1 MQYNMLSAIASRSG
15 ELQGLLR
22 QMPLRIVVCILLIAA
37 PLSLGGCADTAPS
50 ERGFKPFASLM
61 RSDDQT
67 LTKAEQAAAISELRN
82 EKSKQAQQAGQ
93 EVAVPP
99 TKVVPAKTTSATP
112 TSATPA
118 NAAE

>member
-1 MQYNMLSAIASRSG
+1 
-15 ELQGLLR
+15 
-22 QMPLRIVVCILLIAA
+22 MPHRIVVCILLIAA

-93 EVAVPP
+93 VPP
-99 TKVVPAKTTSATP
+99 AKVVPAKTTSATP